1 MIVKVSFQLWDQD
14 DSYSDKGKPAITV
27 IRPRS
32 DISDMPE
39 PETTC

>member
-32 DISDMPE
+32 DISDTPE
-39 PETTC
+39 PDPTC